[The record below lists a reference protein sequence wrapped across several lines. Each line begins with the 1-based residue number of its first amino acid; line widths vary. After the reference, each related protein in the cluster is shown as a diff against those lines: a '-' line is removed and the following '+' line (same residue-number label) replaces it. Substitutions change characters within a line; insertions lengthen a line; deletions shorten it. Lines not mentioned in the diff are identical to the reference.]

1 MERKVTI
8 VNNGTQTQKSFKI
21 NETVVTLGDLKKVLR
36 EKNIEFE
43 GFAFNEGHARVELK
57 DNNSVLPSN
66 IPFKGA
72 IVNDL
77 VFLLTKPNKKISSGL
92 NRAEVYRI
100 IKERNLQE
108 AIKSKY
114 GKNFT
119 VVSTE
124 NLLDFI
130 GEGTPV
136 SDAETKVQEEKKY
149 YCGKEVQEGKK
160 YYCEKAVKAP
170 AANVFN
176 SLMDLLIAKNII
188 TEDEAAEVLAGG
200 KVDNTAKISDED
212 LDDMFDFV
220 VK

>member
-1 MERKVTI
+1 M
-8 VNNGTQTQKSFKI
+8 
-21 NETVVTLGDLKKVLR
+21 
-36 EKNIEFE
+36 
-43 GFAFNEGHARVELK
+43 
-57 DNNSVLPSN
+57 LPSN

-136 SDAETKVQEEKKY
+136 SDAETKVQEEKKD
-149 YCGKEVQEGKK
+149 
-160 YYCEKAVKAP
+160 YCEKAAKAP

-176 SLMDLLIAKNII
+176 SLMDLLVAKNII
-188 TEDEAAEVLAGG
+188 TEYEAAEVLAGR
-200 KVDNTAKISDED
+200 KLDNTDKISEED
-212 LDDMFDFV
+212 LDYMFDFI

>member
-92 NRAEVYRI
+92 SRAEAYKIV
-100 IKERNLQE
+100 KERNLQE

-119 VVSTE
+119 TVSTE

-136 SDAETKVQEEKKY
+136 SDAETKVQEEKKD
-149 YCGKEVQEGKK
+149 
-160 YYCEKAVKAP
+160 YCEKAVKAP

-176 SLMDLLIAKNII
+176 SLMDLLVAKNII
-188 TEDEAAEVLAGG
+188 TEDEAAEVLAGR
-200 KVDNTAKISDED
+200 KVDNTDKISEED

>member
-149 YCGKEVQEGKK
+149 YC
-160 YYCEKAVKAP
+160 EKAVKAP
-170 AANVFN
+170 AADVFN
-176 SLMDLLIAKNII
+176 SLMDLLVAKNII
-188 TEDEAAEVLAGG
+188 TEDEAAEVLAGR
-200 KVDNTAKISDED
+200 KVDNTDKISEED
-212 LDDMFDFV
+212 LDDMFDFI

>member
-92 NRAEVYRI
+92 NRAEINRI
-100 IKERNLQE
+100 IKDRNLQE

-114 GKNFT
+114 GKNYT
-119 VVSTE
+119 IVPTK

-136 SDAETKVQEEKKY
+136 SDAETKVQEEKKD
-149 YCGKEVQEGKK
+149 
-160 YYCEKAVKAP
+160 YCEKAVKAP

-176 SLMDLLIAKNII
+176 SLMDLLVAKNII
-188 TEDEAAEVLAGG
+188 TEDEAAEVLAGR
-200 KVDNTAKISDED
+200 KVDNTDKISEED

>member
-149 YCGKEVQEGKK
+149 YCGKEV
-160 YYCEKAVKAP
+160 KAP

>member
-36 EKNIEFE
+36 EKNIEYE

-92 NRAEVYRI
+92 SRAEAYKIV
-100 IKERNLQE
+100 KERNLQE

-119 VVSTE
+119 TVSTE

-136 SDAETKVQEEKKY
+136 SGAETKVQEEKKD
-149 YCGKEVQEGKK
+149 
-160 YYCEKAVKAP
+160 YCEKAVKAP
-170 AANVFN
+170 TANVFN
-176 SLMDLLIAKNII
+176 SLMDLLVAKSVI
-188 TEDEAAEVLAGG
+188 TEDEAVEVLAGR
-200 KVDNTAKISDED
+200 KVDNTDKISVSD

>member
-136 SDAETKVQEEKKY
+136 SDAETKVQEEKKD
-149 YCGKEVQEGKK
+149 
-160 YYCEKAVKAP
+160 YCEKAVKAP

-176 SLMDLLIAKNII
+176 SLMDLLVAKNII
-188 TEDEAAEVLAGG
+188 TEDEAAEVLAGR
-200 KVDNTAKISDED
+200 KVDNTDKISEED